1 MLTLSDIELTDKRVL
16 IRADFNVPLQGGR
29 ITDDTRIRAA
39 LPTIRKAL
47 ASKARVMLVSH
58 LGRPKEG
65 QRDPG
70 LSLAPVAQRLGELLG
85 QTVPLIESWVDGVT
99 VAPGR
104 AVLCENVRF
113 EVGEKDNS
121 DDLARRL
128 AALCEVYVNDA
139 FATAHRA
146 EASTHG
152 IAKYAAQVC
161 AGPLLEAEDQALRKA
176 LKDPAR
182 PMIAIVGGSK
192 VSTKLAVLSVLIDKV
207 DRLLVGGG
215 ILNTFLVASGRRV
228 GRSLYEEPLLDSA
241 RQMLAQAGARN
252 AAIPMAEDV
261 VCAKEI
267 SPAATASVKPV
278 GSVADDD
285 LILDIGPETAAR
297 YGEVLRQAG
306 TIVWNGPLGVFEI
319 EQFGSGTESVAR
331 AVAASPAYSLA
342 GGGETLAAIA
352 KYGIADRIS
361 YISTG
366 GGAFLEFLEGKTLPS
381 IAILEERARAHPDYV
396 HPSEGY

>member
-16 IRADFNVPLQGGR
+16 IREDFNVPLQDGR

-39 LPTIRKAL
+39 LPSIRKAL
-47 ASKARVMLVSH
+47 AAKARVMLVSH

-65 QRDPG
+65 QRDPA

-99 VAPGR
+99 VAPGQV
-104 AVLCENVRF
+104 VLCENVRF

-161 AGPLLEAEDQALRKA
+161 AGALLEAEDQALRKA

-182 PMIAIVGGSK
+182 PLIAIVGGSK
-192 VSTKLAVLSVLIDKV
+192 ISTKLEVLSALIDKV
-207 DRLLVGGG
+207 DQLLVGGG

-252 AAIPMAEDV
+252 AAIALAEDV
-261 VCAKEI
+261 VCAKAL

-285 LILDIGPETAAR
+285 LILDIGPATAAR

-319 EQFGSGTESVAR
+319 DQFGSGTESVAR

-352 KYGIADRIS
+352 KYGVADRIS

-381 IAILEERARAHPDYV
+381 IAILEERARADPDYV